1 MAERGDISDE
11 DQDIDIESDDD
22 DTSSSLGGNQFLSEA
37 DKKAHHNALERKR
50 RDHIKES
57 FISLRDT
64 IPTLRREKVGRMTE
78 KTSRAQI
85 LKHATEYIQFMNKKN
100 IAIQKDIDS
109 MKRQNQFLKQQ
120 VLAAERSNGSSPA
133 SLPLGADTALD
144 DDIIVNGDDS
154 SADSSESAA
163 VVKGVG
169 TRRRKRARVSR

>member
-57 FISLRDT
+57 FVSLRDT
-64 IPTLRREKVGRMTE
+64 IPTLRRE

-85 LKHATEYIQFMNKKN
+85 LKHATEYIQFMSKKN
-100 IAIQKDIDS
+100 NAIQKDIDS

-120 VLAAERSNGSSPA
+120 VIAAERSRGPGGA
-133 SLPLGADTALD
+133 MLPSDVILDTELADIEPVA
-144 DDIIVNGDDS
+144 GDDS
-154 SADSSESAA
+154 SDEDN
-163 VVKGVG
+163 VVK
-169 TRRRKRARVSR
+169 TRRRKRARVLR